1 MICLSDLSPLMQ
13 RAIAKEITFM
23 ISKSGISDYYNLY
36 FAKYIDGVGNNSV
49 RLCYHEKE
57 EKIYQY
63 ADGNHPVIS
72 FDNINEVLEYVDKE
86 LLKGDDYEN

>member
-13 RAIAKEITFM
+13 RTIAKEITFM
-23 ISKSGISDYYNLY
+23 ISQSGIPDYYNLH

-49 RLCYHEKE
+49 RLCYHKKE

-63 ADGNHPVIS
+63 ADGIHPVIS
-72 FDNINEVLEYVDKE
+72 FNNINEVLEYVDIE
-86 LLKGDDYEN
+86 LQNKKL